1 MNSIL
6 VIINYLNNLV
16 FITSY
21 FFFIIGLSKK
31 KRSIS
36 QYKKEMFVET
46 LIVADKTMV
55 EKFRNDDLENYLLT
69 IMNMVLIYF

>member
-6 VIINYLNNLV
+6 VIINYLNNIV
-16 FITSY
+16 FIIS
-21 FFFIIGLSKK
+21 FFLIKGLSKK

>member
-1 MNSIL
+1 MIKGVN
-6 VIINYLNNLV
+6 
-16 FITSY
+16 
-21 FFFIIGLSKK
+21 KK

-55 EKFRNDDLENYLLT
+55 DKFRNDDLENYLLT
-69 IMNMVLIYF
+69 IMNMVLIHF